1 MSEIELFEMECSID
15 DQKNKPD
22 INSLSLFQEIERTL
36 GENLSEEKSEGDSTD
51 EAFSFIENLTNKLQT
66 EFDETIEK
74 DGGEKQLIR
83 FLTKIFIILLNT
95 KVDSVDKIKKKNY
108 RQCSRKNMVRTKLT
122 VRRWPRTSFIPHW
135 RMKKRQQKKDRQPF
149 KIKTALPEQK
159 TADIKKNGNVRK
171 TISVRQKSKYF
182 SDRSARN
189 FFFVFFLLN
198 IIIFGLFKKYILSY
212 LKLFTNLFKIFTLTM
227 PKNEK

>member
-15 DQKNKPD
+15 DQKNNPD

-51 EAFSFIENLTNKLQT
+51 GAFSFIENLTNKLQT

-95 KVDSVDKIKKKNY
+95 KVDSVDKIKKKI
-108 RQCSRKNMVRTKLT
+108 T
-122 VRRWPRTSFIPHW
+122 VSAVV
-135 RMKKRQQKKDRQPF
+135 
-149 KIKTALPEQK
+149 KIWSGQ
-159 TADIKKNGNVRK
+159 N
-171 TISVRQKSKYF
+171 
-182 SDRSARN
+182 
-189 FFFVFFLLN
+189 
-198 IIIFGLFKKYILSY
+198 
-212 LKLFTNLFKIFTLTM
+212 
-227 PKNEK
+227 

>member
-15 DQKNKPD
+15 DQKNNPD

-51 EAFSFIENLTNKLQT
+51 GAFSFIENLTNKLQT

-95 KVDSVDKIKKKNY
+95 KVDSVDKIKKKITVSAVVKIWS
-108 RQCSRKNMVRTKLT
+108 RQN
-122 VRRWPRTSFIPHW
+122 
-135 RMKKRQQKKDRQPF
+135 
-149 KIKTALPEQK
+149 
-159 TADIKKNGNVRK
+159 
-171 TISVRQKSKYF
+171 
-182 SDRSARN
+182 
-189 FFFVFFLLN
+189 
-198 IIIFGLFKKYILSY
+198 
-212 LKLFTNLFKIFTLTM
+212 
-227 PKNEK
+227 

>member
-15 DQKNKPD
+15 DQKNNPD

-51 EAFSFIENLTNKLQT
+51 GAFSFIENLTNKLQT

-95 KVDSVDKIKKKNY
+95 KVDSVDKIKKK
-108 RQCSRKNMVRTKLT
+108 KL
-122 VRRWPRTSFIPHW
+122 P
-135 RMKKRQQKKDRQPF
+135 
-149 KIKTALPEQK
+149 
-159 TADIKKNGNVRK
+159 
-171 TISVRQKSKYF
+171 SVQS
-182 SDRSARN
+182 
-189 FFFVFFLLN
+189 
-198 IIIFGLFKKYILSY
+198 
-212 LKLFTNLFKIFTLTM
+212 
-227 PKNEK
+227 